1 MNITHDN
8 YTAKIN
14 VSEWRIKQVIDHY
27 NNSCTVWVHITSE
40 DGSEYGIELPNRM
53 PYGET
58 WEDKDVEAFIEN
70 QLKEMG

>member
-27 NNSCTVWVHITSE
+27 NNTCTVWVHITSE
-40 DGSEYGIELPNRM
+40 DGSEYGIELSNRM
-53 PYGET
+53 TYGET
-58 WEDKDVEAFIEN
+58 WEDKDVEEFIEN

>member
-8 YTAKIN
+8 YTAIIN

-27 NNSCTVWVHITSE
+27 NNTCTVWVHITSE
-40 DGSEYGIELPNRM
+40 DGSEYGMELPNRM
-53 PYGET
+53 SYGET
-58 WEDKDVEAFIEN
+58 WEDKDVEVFIKN